1 MNWTAEWPLKVMT
14 SLAQWNKNEEAAL
27 LTHHYHIGDVIE
39 RGPLSTVY
47 RAVHRTSSKAFAVK
61 SIDLQKFAA
70 NSGLTRDDVDK
81 EIEICAI
88 LKHPFLCELKD
99 VIAGEKAVHMV
110 FEFLEG
116 DDICFEIVKRASSG
130 FVYSEAVASH
140 YMKQLMQALRYMHSQ
155 GIVHRDIRP
164 HNVLLASKDNSAP
177 LKLSGFGV
185 ALKLPSADAVVAAGR
200 VGTPQFMAPEVVSN
214 LEYGTKSDM
223 WSVGVLLYVLLC
235 GRLPFSGTKQEIYE
249 SITEGRYSHHGGTW
263 QSISNSAKDLL
274 IRLLTVDPQQRISAE
289 EAMEHE
295 WIMERDRIAPKKHLQ
310 DTVEQIRRYNT
321 RRKLKSNILASVNN
335 ELWTNESSQLSV
347 PSFLS
352 GDSLPGGDTC
362 DADGCTRRG
371 PEQPMPSDL
380 NGVEKI
386 LTSLDQIAALTEP
399 PFIPEPID
407 HSVNSLLSDP
417 NLRNLLLLYDR
428 ISNLSV
434 QPAVLE
440 HDASRYAKEVASQI
454 EDLLQPTPEASEL
467 HDLLSTSQLQAVL
480 QAHDVIIH
488 EIYEGTGKELAP
500 QQTCSSGLGYQPQ
513 PHTSSQTPPVPFSY
527 LNGGVLPAHV
537 TAAASCSDELPHSF
551 VPPLFDD
558 DDDLM
563 MDVVSRVR
571 LVQFQK
577 DTEEPMG
584 ITLKVTEDGRCLVAR
599 IMHGGM
605 IHRQATLHV
614 GDEIREINGV
624 SVSNQSVENL
634 QRMLRDAR
642 GAVTFKIVPSYRSA
656 PPACEIFVRAQFD
669 YDPAQDD
676 LIPCPQAGV
685 PFKTGDILQV
695 ISKDDHNWWQ
705 ARFVSAFPALG
716 GGQTG
721 SQTPGASVAG
731 LIPSPELQEWR
742 TACLAMERAK
752 DNTHCMWFNRKK
764 KYYTTKYLQK
774 HSALFDQL
782 DLVTYEEVMRLATYR
797 RKTLVLLGAHG
808 VGRRHIKNTL
818 IHRHPQR
825 FAYPIP
831 HTTRQPR
838 KDEIDGKHY
847 FFVSN
852 DCMLA
857 DIQANEYLEYGTH
870 EECMYGTKLETIRNI
885 HRTGKMA
892 ILDVEPQA
900 LKVLRT
906 AEYSPF
912 VVFIAAPNLQGLR
925 DPDGSLERLLK
936 ESEIL
941 RQAFGHL
948 FDYVILNN
956 DIDETIR
963 QLEIV
968 VEKLHACPQWLP
980 VSWVY

>member
-1 MNWTAEWPLKVMT
+1 MSST
-14 SLAQWNKNEEAAL
+14 AQWTHSEEAAL
-27 LTHHYHIGDVIE
+27 LAHHYQIGDLIE

-47 RAVHRTSSKAFAVK
+47 RAVHRTSSKLFTVK
-61 SIDLQKFAA
+61 SIDLQKYIA

-81 EIEICAI
+81 EIEICAQ
-88 LKHPFLCELKD
+88 LKHSFLCELKD
-99 VIAGEKAVHMV
+99 VIAGDKAVHMV
-110 FEFLEG
+110 FEFLDG
-116 DDICFEIVKRASSG
+116 DDICFEIVKRASAG

-140 YMKQLMQALRYMHSQ
+140 YMKQLMQALQYMHSQ

-164 HNVLLASKDNSAP
+164 HNIVLASKDNSAP
-177 LKLSGFGV
+177 LKLTGFGV
-185 ALKLPSADAVVAAGR
+185 ALKLDSSDSLVAGGR

-214 LEYGTKSDM
+214 QEYGTKVDL
-223 WSVGVLLYVLLC
+223 WSAGVLLYILLC
-235 GRLPFSGTKQEIYE
+235 GRLPFVGSRRKIYE
-249 SITEGRYSHHGGTW
+249 SVTEGRYSHHGGTW

-274 IRLLTVDPQQRISAE
+274 IRLLTVDQHKRISAE
-289 EAMEHE
+289 EALNHE
-295 WIMERDRIAPKKHLQ
+295 WIRERDHAAPKKHLQ
-310 DTVEQIRRYNT
+310 STVDQIRRYNS
-321 RRKLKSNILASVNN
+321 RRKLKSNILAAVNN
-335 ELWTNESSQLSV
+335 EKWLMNSSSPHESLCSV
-347 PSFLS
+347 LS
-352 GDSLPGGDTC
+352 GDALPGGDTC

-371 PEQPMPSDL
+371 PEQIMPDDL
-380 NGVEKI
+380 IGVEKI
-386 LTSLDQIAALTEP
+386 LTSLDQIAALSDP
-399 PFIPEPID
+399 PFAIE
-407 HSVNSLLSDP
+407 SVDQSTDALLDDGS
-417 NLRNLLLLYDR
+417 LRNLLLLYDR

-434 QPAVLE
+434 QPVVLE
-440 HDASRYAKEVASQI
+440 HDSCRYAKELCSQI
-454 EDLLQPTPEASEL
+454 DALLQPSAEACEL
-467 HDLLSTSQLQAVL
+467 QNLLSSTALQAVL

-488 EIYEGTGKELAP
+488 EVYEGSGRDPANQATGSPKMLH
-500 QQTCSSGLGYQPQ
+500 QPQ
-513 PHTSSQTPPVPFSY
+513 PHTSSQSPPAPFSY
-527 LNGGVLPAHV
+527 LNGGVLPSQAAV
-537 TAAASCSDELPHSF
+537 AAAGDELPPTF
-551 VPPLFDD
+551 VPPFFDD

-624 SVSNQSVENL
+624 SVNNQSVETL

-669 YDPAQDD
+669 YDPSQDD
-676 LIPCPQAGV
+676 LIPCAQAGV
-685 PFKTGDILQV
+685 LFKTGDILQV

-705 ARFVSAFPALG
+705 ARFVCSFPALG
-716 GGQTG
+716 SSQSG

-752 DNTHCMWFNRKK
+752 DNTHCMWFNKKK

-782 DLVTYEEVMRLATYR
+782 DLVTYEEVIRLATYR

-847 FFVSN
+847 YFVSN

-912 VVFIAAPNLQGLR
+912 VVFIAAPNLQGLQ

-963 QLEIV
+963 QLEVV

>member
-1 MNWTAEWPLKVMT
+1 MLF
-14 SLAQWNKNEEAAL
+14 S
-27 LTHHYHIGDVIE
+27 IC
-39 RGPLSTVY
+39 
-47 RAVHRTSSKAFAVK
+47 SK
-61 SIDLQKFAA
+61 ID
-70 NSGLTRDDVDK
+70 
-81 EIEICAI
+81 
-88 LKHPFLCELKD
+88 
-99 VIAGEKAVHMV
+99 
-110 FEFLEG
+110 
-116 DDICFEIVKRASSG
+116 
-130 FVYSEAVASH
+130 
-140 YMKQLMQALRYMHSQ
+140 
-155 GIVHRDIRP
+155 
-164 HNVLLASKDNSAP
+164 VLLQ
-177 LKLSGFGV
+177 
-185 ALKLPSADAVVAAGR
+185 PSA
-200 VGTPQFMAPEVVSN
+200 
-214 LEYGTKSDM
+214 
-223 WSVGVLLYVLLC
+223 
-235 GRLPFSGTKQEIYE
+235 
-249 SITEGRYSHHGGTW
+249 
-263 QSISNSAKDLL
+263 
-274 IRLLTVDPQQRISAE
+274 
-289 EAMEHE
+289 EA
-295 WIMERDRIAPKKHLQ
+295 
-310 DTVEQIRRYNT
+310 
-321 RRKLKSNILASVNN
+321 N
-335 ELWTNESSQLSV
+335 EL
-347 PSFLS
+347 
-352 GDSLPGGDTC
+352 
-362 DADGCTRRG
+362 R
-371 PEQPMPSDL
+371 
-380 NGVEKI
+380 
-386 LTSLDQIAALTEP
+386 
-399 PFIPEPID
+399 
-407 HSVNSLLSDP
+407 SLLS
-417 NLRNLLLLYDR
+417 
-428 ISNLSV
+428 SF
-434 QPAVLE
+434 
-440 HDASRYAKEVASQI
+440 QI
-454 EDLLQPTPEASEL
+454 
-467 HDLLSTSQLQAVL
+467 QAVL
-480 QAHDVIIH
+480 QAHDVIVH
-488 EIYEGTGKELAP
+488 EIYEGSGRELNAQASSSSDISH
-500 QQTCSSGLGYQPQ
+500 QQLPN
-513 PHTSSQTPPVPFSY
+513 TSSNVQISQLPFSY
-527 LNGGVLPAHV
+527 LNGGVLPFQSAV
-537 TAAASCSDELPHSF
+537 ASSSHEMPSSII
-551 VPPLFDD
+551 PPLFDD

-584 ITLKVTEDGRCLVAR
+584 ITLKVTEDGHCLVAR

-624 SVSNQSVENL
+624 SVNNQSVEAL

-705 ARFVSAFPALG
+705 ARFVCTFPALG
-716 GGQTG
+716 SSHSGN
-721 SQTPGASVAG
+721 QTPGASVAG

-752 DNTHCMWFNRKK
+752 DNTHCMWFNKKK

-782 DLVTYEEVMRLATYR
+782 DLVTYEEVIRLATYR

-838 KDEIDGKHY
+838 KDELEGKHY
-847 FFVSN
+847 YFVSS

-912 VVFIAAPNLQGLR
+912 VVFIAAPNLQGLQ

-948 FDYVILNN
+948 FDYMIINN

-963 QLEIV
+963 QLELI
-968 VEKLHACPQWLP
+968 VEKLHACPQWVP